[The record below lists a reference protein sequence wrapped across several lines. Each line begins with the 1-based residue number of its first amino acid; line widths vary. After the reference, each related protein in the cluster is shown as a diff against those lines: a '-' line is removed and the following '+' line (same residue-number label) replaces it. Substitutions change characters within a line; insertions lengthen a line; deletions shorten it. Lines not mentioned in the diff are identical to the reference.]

1 MNRRLTNI
9 FSYFSCKRNNKI
21 HTEMDEL
28 DKTIYNGNPKK
39 NELYCKDL
47 QEYKDCC
54 TTECC
59 NEHLFWSNS
68 SDKQKE

>member
-1 MNRRLTNI
+1 
-9 FSYFSCKRNNKI
+9 
-21 HTEMDEL
+21 MDEL